1 MDKIHEI
8 LNKIPGKWLIVIATV
23 MGVICLGLVI
33 RGFYLG
39 LY

>member
-8 LNKIPGKWLIVIATV
+8 LNKIPGKPLAIIATV
-23 MGVICLGLVI
+23 MGVICLGIAI